1 MMRRLM
7 LAAALAVGFAG
18 AAAAAPVS
26 TSTTALPDNVAVAF
40 AKKGGHPAWGHRG
53 GRGHHY
59 GWKKQ
64 RRHYGWNRG
73 RHRGWR

>member
-1 MMRRLM
+1 MLRRFI

-18 AAAAAPVS
+18 AAAAAPT
-26 TSTTALPDNVAVAF
+26 TSDTALPDTVAVAF
-40 AKKGGHPAWGHRG
+40 VKKGGHPAWGRRG

-59 GWKKQ
+59 GWYKQ
-64 RRHYGWNRG
+64 RRHHGWNRG